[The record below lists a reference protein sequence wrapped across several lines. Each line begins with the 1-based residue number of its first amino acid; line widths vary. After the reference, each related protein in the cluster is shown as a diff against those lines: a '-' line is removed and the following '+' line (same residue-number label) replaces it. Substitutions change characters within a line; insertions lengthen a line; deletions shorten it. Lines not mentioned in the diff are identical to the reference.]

1 MNYKKIDSL
10 GTISRVI
17 YKGDFKKTYLYNE
30 KNKTNFYT
38 IIKEVLVNE
47 CYLLKSKLEIGE
59 KFISYF
65 QYDELKNI
73 KYERRFN
80 KVKKTTFKQELLI
93 KNDNGYIYVNEYKNE
108 KNIKI
113 NLNNLKNGK

>member
-10 GTISRVI
+10 GTISRVV
-17 YKGDFKKTYLYNE
+17 YKGDSKKTYLYNK

-38 IIKEVLVNE
+38 IIKEVLINE
-47 CYLLKSKLEIGE
+47 SYLLKSKLEIGE

-65 QYDELKNI
+65 QYDEQKNV
-73 KYERRFN
+73 KYQRRFN
-80 KVKKTTFKQELLI
+80 KIKKTTFTEELLI
-93 KNDNGYIYVNEYKNE
+93 KSNNGYIYINEYKKE

-113 NLNNLKNGK
+113 NLKNLNNGK